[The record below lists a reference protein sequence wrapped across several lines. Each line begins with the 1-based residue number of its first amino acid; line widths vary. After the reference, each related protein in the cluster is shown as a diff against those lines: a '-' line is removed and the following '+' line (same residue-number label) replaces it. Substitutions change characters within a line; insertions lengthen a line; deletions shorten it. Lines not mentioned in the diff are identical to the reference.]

1 MRHLLLPAKS
11 PVMTKR
17 QPKIVVISD
26 VHLGTYGCHASE
38 LKSYLKSIQPEVL
51 ILNGDII
58 DIWQF
63 RKNYFPK
70 SHLGVLKQI
79 LAMASKGTR
88 VYYLTGNHDE
98 LLRKFS
104 ETTMGNIHLLDKLVL
119 QVDGKY
125 HWFFHGDVFDASIQN
140 ARWLAK
146 LGSWG
151 YDFLIL
157 LNRVMNFA
165 LEAIGRERYSLSKKI
180 KGSVKNAVKFIGD
193 FEKTACELAIDQGYQ
208 TVVCGHI
215 HEPQIRNY
223 ENDKGSCMY
232 LNSGDWVESLTALEY
247 QSGQWSMFKYHD
259 AVFANLSESE
269 QDDVWFSLNLQT
281 LMQKITET
289 GTVVH
294 VEA

>member
-1 MRHLLLPAKS
+1 MI
-11 PVMTKR
+11 KR

-79 LAMASKGTR
+79 LAMAAKGTQ

-104 ETTMGNIHLLDKLVL
+104 ETTMGNVHLLDKLVL

-146 LGSWG
+146 LGGWG

-157 LNRVMNFA
+157 LNRAMNFA
-165 LEAIGRERYSLSKKI
+165 LEAMGRERYSLSKKI

-215 HEPQIRNY
+215 HEPQIRTY
-223 ENDKGSCMY
+223 ENEKGRCIY
-232 LNSGDWVESLTALEY
+232 LNSGDWVENLTALEY
-247 QSGQWSMFKYHD
+247 QGGQWSMFRYHD
-259 AVFANLSESE
+259 AVFSNFSESDQE
-269 QDDVWFSLNLQT
+269 EMWVSLNLQT

-289 GTVVH
+289 GSVVH